1 LLGATAVGGGVG
13 GFVGGVVVEFE
24 DVELEDEL
32 VPEVA
37 DEVVVPL
44 EDAGVVALV
53 AVDEKP
59 VVVDDIA
66 FGTAAPI
73 PPPHP
78 QLQNPR
84 VIRRMK
90 KMNDS
95 EFRSL
100 S

>member
-1 LLGATAVGGGVG
+1 MLGATAGGGGVG
-13 GFVGGVVVEFE
+13 GFVGGVVVEFVG
-24 DVELEDEL
+24 VELEDEFGSVLADEL
-32 VPEVA
+32 VP
-37 DEVVVPL
+37 PL

-59 VVVDDIA
+59 EIVDDIA